1 MLKIIDSGNI
11 LSPIRRCTRPATK
24 QIVMQTKENIAEVFF
39 GRMKPRKDGN
49 VLYSI
54 PKIINI
60 GKSSHN

>member
-11 LSPIRRCTRPATK
+11 LSPIRRCPRPATK
-24 QIVMQTKENIAEVFF
+24 QIEMQTKENIAEVFF
-39 GRMKPRKDGN
+39 GLMKPRKDGN